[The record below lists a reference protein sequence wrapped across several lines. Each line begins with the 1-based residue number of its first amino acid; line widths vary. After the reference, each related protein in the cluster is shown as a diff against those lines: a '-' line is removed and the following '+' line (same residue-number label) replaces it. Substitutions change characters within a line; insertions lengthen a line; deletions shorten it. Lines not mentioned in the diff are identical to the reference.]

1 MKAFASGDPASQGA
15 PPGAGQTATS
25 RRFIVAFSYAGE
37 DRARVA
43 PVAEAM
49 AQRFGKERVLY
60 DRFHQAE
67 FARANLDVYLPP
79 LYRDQSELIVV
90 VLSHDYPRKAW
101 CGLEIRWIRQLLL
114 GADSGRIMLLSLG
127 DPGDLSQLGILP
139 GDGYLDIADL
149 PDVTVSERIQERLSL
164 QGVAIAGAAN
174 GTVVGAPGASASPLP
189 LLGSGGPDGPASS
202 RWPGSGR
209 LRGLLGRVGGGRG
222 LTALALMVPLVWFL
236 GRPQVARWQVRQG
249 DQAFIAFAQTQN
261 PERLNQAGAAWKRA
275 QQLDP
280 GLAEAHARLGY
291 YANFLGET
299 EAAEAH
305 WQQAIDREPPKTS
318 AARSYR
324 VGLANV
330 LARQPAR
337 RKEAIAMFE
346 AEVRQ
351 PRSAIELAML
361 RWPDP
366 GELPQALDAVSHPDV
381 AAALEGAGAESDV
394 PWGFTMPQGEVL
406 HFLSRGEQRCLLRN
420 VKAAT
425 AHLIG
430 TKASPP
436 PLTSVE
442 CQGIRESVKELLC
455 LRLRQASA
463 SNPRADA
470 TGRWLTCP
478 TPAREAPGLGAS
490 TTS

>member
-15 PPGAGQTATS
+15 APGAGQAATS

-149 PDVTVSERIQERLSL
+149 PDITVSERILERLSL

-174 GTVVGAPGASASPLP
+174 GTVVAGPGASESPLP
-189 LLGSGGPDGPASS
+189 LLGNGGPASS
-202 RWPGSGR
+202 RWPSSGR
-209 LRGLLGRVGGGRG
+209 LRGLLGRVGGGRV
-222 LTALALMVPLVWFL
+222 LTALALMVPLAWFL
-236 GRPQVARWQVRQG
+236 GRPQLARWQVRQG
-249 DQAFIAFAQTQN
+249 DQALIAFAQTQN
-261 PERLNQAGAAWKRA
+261 PETLNQAGAAWKRA

-280 GLAEAHARLGY
+280 GLASAHARLGY

-305 WQQAIDREPPKTS
+305 WQQAIKREPAQTS
-318 AARSYR
+318 AKRSYLL
-324 VGLANV
+324 GLANV
-330 LARQPAR
+330 LARQPAKR
-337 RKEAIAMFE
+337 EEAIAIFE
-346 AEVRQ
+346 ADVRQ

-361 RWPDP
+361 RWPNP
-366 GELPQALDAVSHPDV
+366 SELPQALDAVSHPEV
-381 AAALEGAGAESDV
+381 AAVLDGAGAESDV
-394 PWGFTMPQGEVL
+394 PWGFTMPQGDVL
-406 HFLSRGEQRCLLRN
+406 LFLSRGEQRCLLRN
-420 VKAAT
+420 VKAST

-430 TKASPP
+430 TESSPP

-455 LRLRQASA
+455 LRLRQARA
-463 SNPRADA
+463 TNPRADA

-478 TPAREAPGLGAS
+478 TPAREAPGLDAS